1 MEENYYERLIK
12 QQHERTQQVEAR
24 NRWRLLESQTPS
36 HDIGALRRK
45 MALSSTKHQPEVF
58 YDHEGRYQR
67 ERAGLYL
74 TSYDPRLLAYA
85 MNREE
90 RSGAALTDTSNC
102 HRDALDLPTNLN
114 RDMAEIIRYNRS
126 LCGSVA
132 QLHGQPSQFEVFG
145 PFNAAKALQRRH
157 LQPDPATAD
166 IRTQE
171 GGVVWKLTTYGAD
184 YNVPKYLQDHPPLPI
199 HARNEPTEVMSR
211 SNQVLAKVPLACPV
225 VCRDGTMP
233 LHTAAVITLTGGGGG
248 RSGRRDLS
256 AYPASQAR
264 VLNATEFRKRENLRR
279 TPSGAKCRRRQRSP
293 FERCPEGIDVRH
305 YDLSYR
311 RVELPLQATFTC
323 PDPEEESAAVHWPF
337 ERCFPSRVPKV
348 RHRCHAKKQESRC
361 GTNSPVSPGPT
372 VFAG

>member
-1 MEENYYERLIK
+1 MEEDYYGRLIK

-24 NRWRLLESQTPS
+24 NRWRLLESQKPS

-90 RSGAALTDTSNC
+90 RSGAALTDTSNL
-102 HRDALDLPTNLN
+102 HRDALDLPTDLN

-132 QLHGQPSQFEVFG
+132 QLHSQPSQFEVFG

-157 LQPDPATAD
+157 LQPDPSTAD

-171 GGVVWKLTTYGAD
+171 GDVIWKLTTYGAD
-184 YNVPKYLQDHPPLPI
+184 YNIPKYLQDHPPLPI

-225 VCRDGTMP
+225 VCPAGTIP
-233 LHTAAVITLTGGGGG
+233 IPHTTVVTLTG
-248 RSGRRDLS
+248 RKDLS

-264 VLNATEFRKRENLRR
+264 VLNATEFRRREGRRR
-279 TPSGAKCRRRQRSP
+279 TLSGVKCRPRQRSP
-293 FERCPEGIDVRH
+293 SERCPEGIDVRP

-311 RVELPLQATFTC
+311 RVELPMQTTFTC
-323 PDPEEESAAVHWPF
+323 SDPEEERAAFHRRPF
-337 ERCFPSRVPKV
+337 EKCFPSRAPKI
-348 RHRCHAKKQESRC
+348 RQRCHAKTPESRC
-361 GTNSPVSPGPT
+361 GIDSPIARSPT